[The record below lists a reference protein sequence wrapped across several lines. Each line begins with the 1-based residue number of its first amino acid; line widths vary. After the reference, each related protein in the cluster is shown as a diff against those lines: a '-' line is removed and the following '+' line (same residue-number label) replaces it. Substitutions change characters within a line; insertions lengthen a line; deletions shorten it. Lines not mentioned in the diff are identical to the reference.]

1 VPTRAALTTCNGLP
15 DHVQR
20 VTRPHTTGSDRSL
33 TESLQRFGVA
43 RQLLIEHLV
52 EQFSSAVVL
61 HVLTDRPALHRR
73 DDVRPVLAALDIAG
87 QRRAGAARMARQVA
101 MTRV

>member
-15 DHVQR
+15 DHVQW
-20 VTRPHTTGSDRSL
+20 VTRPRAAGSGRSL

-52 EQFSSAVVL
+52 EQSALLWFSTYSRIAPRC
-61 HVLTDRPALHRR
+61 TGGTTCARCWPPATSPGSDAREL
-73 DDVRPVLAALDIAG
+73 
-87 QRRAGAARMARQVA
+87 ARMARQVA